1 MGYIYNNFYWWAT
14 HMHKSKSYQ
23 KGKDDD
29 KKGCNISVVPGCRKI
44 PPGRKIVAV
53 VERWPFAEARLYL
66 VGTWER
72 VHKYEIA
79 LSGIVLTEFALV
91 KAL

>member
-1 MGYIYNNFYWWAT
+1 
-14 HMHKSKSYQ
+14 MHKSKSYQ

-66 VGTWER
+66 VGT
-72 VHKYEIA
+72 
-79 LSGIVLTEFALV
+79 
-91 KAL
+91 